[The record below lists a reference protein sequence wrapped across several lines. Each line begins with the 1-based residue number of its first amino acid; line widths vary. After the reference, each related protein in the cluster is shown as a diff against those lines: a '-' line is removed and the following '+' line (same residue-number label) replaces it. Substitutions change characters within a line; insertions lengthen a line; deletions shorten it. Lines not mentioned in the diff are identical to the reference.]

1 MDGMLEGALLVLLVV
16 PPLVLLSR
24 ALGRF
29 CVQWFRGWPLDP
41 EHGAAPAVHGP
52 AHDPACPSCG
62 QPLAAKA
69 RRCQHC
75 DLRLDDASLVAPG
88 RRRLIRF

>member
-1 MDGMLEGALLVLLVV
+1 MLEGALLLLLVV
-16 PPLVLLSR
+16 PPLVLLAR

-29 CVQWFRGWPLDP
+29 FVQWFRGWPLDP
-41 EHGAAPAVHGP
+41 EHAAAPAVHGP
-52 AHDPACPSCG
+52 AHDSVCPPCG
-62 QPLAAKA
+62 HPLAAKA

-75 DLRLDDASLVAPG
+75 DLRLDDAPLVAPG